1 MTKFHD
7 FKPMFHGIMRSICL
21 KPKKVAENQL
31 PNKTVANYQLL
42 NNLKIKKMED
52 LRNLQRK
59 EKGKARREKSYR
71 TKNEKK
77 WYK

>member
-42 NNLKIKKMED
+42 NNLKIKKNGRFKNFSKKRR
-52 LRNLQRK
+52 LR
-59 EKGKARREKSYR
+59 
-71 TKNEKK
+71 
-77 WYK
+77 

>member
-42 NNLKIKKMED
+42 NNLKIKKNG
-52 LRNLQRK
+52 RF
-59 EKGKARREKSYR
+59 
-71 TKNEKK
+71 KK
-77 WYK
+77 

>member
-42 NNLKIKKMED
+42 NNLKIKKNGRFKKLSKKRR
-52 LRNLQRK
+52 LR
-59 EKGKARREKSYR
+59 
-71 TKNEKK
+71 
-77 WYK
+77 

>member
-42 NNLKIKKMED
+42 NNLKIKKNGRFKKFTKKRR
-52 LRNLQRK
+52 LR
-59 EKGKARREKSYR
+59 
-71 TKNEKK
+71 
-77 WYK
+77 

>member
-42 NNLKIKKMED
+42 NNLKIKKNGRFKKFSKKRR
-52 LRNLQRK
+52 LR
-59 EKGKARREKSYR
+59 
-71 TKNEKK
+71 
-77 WYK
+77 